1 LRDAGTRASFKSYRP
16 TAFLVG
22 LFSLLDALLEQSMP
36 QVMKKLPLGPELKA
50 AWCDEE
56 NTQYLLLIKAYE
68 IGRWKSI
75 QRICAELQ
83 VNEKML

>member
-1 LRDAGTRASFKSYRP
+1 
-16 TAFLVG
+16 
-22 LFSLLDALLEQSMP
+22 MP